1 MVKMREKTKILVLPY
16 RNFKHRIRLTKRY
29 EKDYSIENM
38 NGYLYMVRRNKC
50 V

>member
-1 MVKMREKTKILVLPY
+1 MVKIRGKVRVLILPY
-16 RNFKHRIRLTKRY
+16 KDFKHRIRLTKYY

-38 NGYLYMVRRNKC
+38 SGYLYMVRR

>member
-1 MVKMREKTKILVLPY
+1 MVKMKGKVRVLILPY
-16 RNFKHRIRLTKRY
+16 KDFKHRIRLTKYY

-38 NGYLYMVRRNKC
+38 SGYLYMVRRNKR